1 MARLL
6 LWVKNWGWGK
16 IMNNSFRVPEKSGGG
31 MPTYQQQQQYPTA
44 GVDTSA
50 RLSDSAAQVYEQT
63 ADQQAKGLEK
73 LGQGIEQAAQTAY
86 DLYADYQTSKAKDA
100 WLQYKQGADAQKAE
114 LNNLVG
120 QQAIDKETGVSAQI
134 EKWKQAKKE
143 ELTKNLGGMAK
154 ALFEQAVADVDSNLT
169 NWGIGKTHGEA
180 VNYGNEQ
187 SAAYIQLRQNEA
199 LANADNPAALKALLG
214 EIDTEISRNM
224 ASRNGWDATITQAKQ
239 QTIRQKTL
247 MEAITTR
254 IKGEQLGQA
263 NALINTWGA
272 DLGGHANELR
282 AQVATEGRR
291 IDARNRAERAERQF
305 DVHSRAQDA
314 IEAWKTGQDSPTA
327 PSKQE
332 VISAYGAEKGGRIWQ
347 SLESFHQLGADMKT
361 LGTMTPEQ
369 QNELLEKRT
378 PVPGDGFATAQED
391 HERLTRA
398 IKADQEWR
406 LKDPVGYLLANDKD
420 AQSAFKA
427 WQESPTP
434 ENTQSYVMKLRAGA
448 AARGIR
454 QSASE
459 AQPVLPGNAAKD
471 MAWRISNSD
480 KPAEI
485 IAQQKAAWG
494 DYWPSVE
501 RQLVQDNK
509 LPGGL
514 RVIASGMDARS
525 GGLLASTF
533 RNPKFVEQSKESLGL
548 TESATKDL
556 RQRVQTEMAPFTA
569 TLRAQGDLEA
579 ESRLTDSATRL
590 TLTYMLQ
597 GFDMK
602 EAAAK
607 SAKDVALDRYGING
621 SYRVPAGKDMNT
633 ISRGADNALFELT
646 SSPDKLALPHVK
658 GLSPEYIRQTYGVS
672 LRRDASW
679 VTAPDE
685 SGLMLYA
692 GGKNVF
698 YADGKPVFLTWAN
711 LEKSSKNGESNP
723 VKFESAL
730 ENYEGGGL

>member
-1 MARLL
+1 
-6 LWVKNWGWGK
+6 
-16 IMNNSFRVPEKSGGG
+16 MNNFSFRVPEKAGGG

-50 RLSDSAAQVYEQT
+50 RLSDSAAQIYQQG
-63 ADQQAKGLEK
+63 ADQQAKGLDR
-73 LGQGIEQAAQTAY
+73 LGQGMEQAAKAGY
-86 DLYADYQTSKAKDA
+86 DLYTDYQTSKAKDA

-114 LNNLVG
+114 LNTLMG
-120 QQAIDKETGVSAQI
+120 QQAIDKENGVSAQI

-154 ALFEQAVADVDSNLT
+154 ALFDRAASDVDSNLT

-214 EIDTEISRNM
+214 EIDTEIKDNM
-224 ASRNGWDATITQAKQ
+224 APRNGWDATIVQAKQ
-239 QTIRQKTL
+239 QTMRQKTL
-247 MEAITTR
+247 VEAISER

-263 NALINTWGA
+263 NALINAWGA
-272 DLGGHANELR
+272 DLGGHANVLK
-282 AQVATEGRR
+282 AQVNAKGRELE
-291 IDARNRAERAERQF
+291 ARARAERAERQF
-305 DVHSRAQDA
+305 DIHSRAQDA
-314 IEAWKTGQDSPTA
+314 IAAWNTGQDSPTA

-332 VISAYGAEKGGRIWQ
+332 VLSAYGAEKGTRFW
-347 SLESFHQLGADMKT
+347 STLENYRQLGEDKKILA
-361 LGTMTPEQ
+361 TMTPEQ
-369 QNELLEKRT
+369 QNDLFEKRKPT
-378 PVPGDGFATAQED
+378 PGDGFADSAAN
-391 HERLTRA
+391 HERLKDA
-398 IKADQEWR
+398 IREDQEWR
-406 LKDPVGYLLANDKD
+406 LKDPVSYLLTNDKGT
-420 AQSAFKA
+420 QGAFKA

-434 ENTQSYVMKLRAGA
+434 ENTQSYVMKLQAGA

-471 MAWRISNSD
+471 LAWRISNSD
-480 KPAEI
+480 KPAEL

-501 RQLVQDNK
+501 RQLVHDDK
-509 LPGGL
+509 MPGGL
-514 RVIASGMDARS
+514 RVVASGMDAQS

-533 RNPKFVEQSKESLGL
+533 RNPKFVEQSKDALGL
-548 TESATKDL
+548 TESTFKDMH
-556 RQRVQTEMAPFTA
+556 QRVQTEMAPFTA
-569 TLRAQGDLEA
+569 TLRAQGDLET

-590 TLTYMLQ
+590 TMVYMQQ

-621 SYRVPAGKDMNT
+621 SYRVPAGKDVNT
-633 ISRGADNALFELT
+633 ISKGADNALFELT
-646 SSPDKLALPHVK
+646 SSPDKLALPQAN
-658 GLSPEYIRQTYGVS
+658 GLSSEYIRQSYGAA

-692 GGKNVF
+692 AGKRVTLAN
-698 YADGKPVFLTWAN
+698 GKPIFLSWGELEKESRKSDKRSIMN
-711 LEKSSKNGESNP
+711 LESS
-723 VKFESAL
+723 L
-730 ENYEGGGL
+730 EDFGVGGQ

>member
-1 MARLL
+1 
-6 LWVKNWGWGK
+6 
-16 IMNNSFRVPEKSGGG
+16 MNNFSFRVPEKAGAG
-31 MPTYQQQQQYPTA
+31 MPTYQQQQQYPTP

-50 RLSDSAAQVYEQT
+50 RLSDSAAQIYQQG

-73 LGQGIEQAAQTAY
+73 LGQGLEQASKAGY
-86 DLYADYQTSKAKDA
+86 DLYTDYQTSKAKDA

-114 LNNLVG
+114 LNTLVG

-154 ALFEQAVADVDSNLT
+154 TLFDRAASDVDSHLT

-199 LANADNPAALKALLG
+199 LANADNPAALKALFN
-214 EIDTEISRNM
+214 EIDTEISGNM
-224 ASRNGWDATITQAKQ
+224 APRNGWDATIVQAKQ

-247 MEAITTR
+247 MEAITER

-263 NALINTWGA
+263 NALINAWGA
-272 DLGGHANELR
+272 DLGGHANVLK
-282 AQVATEGRR
+282 AQVNAKGRELE
-291 IDARNRAERAERQF
+291 ARARAERAERQF

-347 SLESFHQLGADMKT
+347 SLESFHQFGADMKT

-378 PVPGDGFATAQED
+378 PVPGDGFAIAQEN
-391 HERLTRA
+391 HARLTRA

-406 LKDPVGYLLANDKD
+406 LKDPVSYLLTNDKD
-420 AQSAFKA
+420 AQGAFKA

-471 MAWRISNSD
+471 LAWRISNSD

-501 RQLVQDNK
+501 RQLVHDDK

-514 RVIASGMDARS
+514 RVVASGMDAQS

-533 RNPKFVEQSKESLGL
+533 RNPKFVEQSKDALGL
-548 TESATKDL
+548 TESTFKDMH
-556 RQRVQTEMAPFTA
+556 QRVQTEMAPFTA
-569 TLRAQGDLEA
+569 TLRAQGDLAA

-590 TLTYMLQ
+590 TLTSMLQ

-607 SAKDVALDRYGING
+607 SAKDVALGRYGING
-621 SYRVPAGKDMNT
+621 SYRVPAGKDVNT
-633 ISRGADNALFELT
+633 ISKGADNALFELT
-646 SSPDKLALPHVK
+646 SSPDKLALPQAS
-658 GLSPEYIRQTYGVS
+658 GLSSEYIKSSYGS
-672 LRRDASW
+672 FIRREGQW
-679 VTAPDE
+679 ITAPDE
-685 SGLMLYA
+685 SGLMMYA
-692 GGKNVF
+692 GGKRVLMAN
-698 YADGKPVFLTWAN
+698 GKPVFLSWSELEKQAAKSDKRSLMN
-711 LEKSSKNGESNP
+711 LESP
-723 VKFESAL
+723 L
-730 ENYEGGGL
+730 EDFGVGGQ